1 MTSPKNQQDAQ
12 PAKPETP
19 SQTLARTITSPE
31 CLSASVLTVCQR
43 VDHSNINELVGE
55 LKRQS
60 AAVNADDLSRAEDML
75 TAQAHT
81 LDGLFARL
89 TSDALSASDLDK
101 LERYMKL
108 AFKAQHQARAALQTL
123 VELKAPKHLAFVQQA
138 NIGNQVQ
145 VNNEGNQCARVRKN
159 EKAPNELM
167 EEGNGERLDARTA
180 SKTGRTNQT
189 MAPVGAEHGAKKR

>member
-1 MTSPKNQQDAQ
+1 MTSSVNPQNTQPPKT
-12 PAKPETP
+12 ETP
-19 SQTLARTITSPE
+19 SQTLARTIMTPE

-43 VDHSNINELVGE
+43 VDQANINDLVGE
-55 LKRQS
+55 LKKQS
-60 AAVNADDLSRAEDML
+60 AAINADDLSRAEDML

-89 TSDALSASDLDK
+89 TSDALNASELDK

-145 VNNEGNQCARVRKN
+145 VNNEAGRRARVRKN

-167 EEGNGERLDARTA
+167 EENNGERLDARTA
-180 SKTGRTNQT
+180 GKAGGANQA
-189 MAPVGAEHGAKKR
+189 MAPVGAEYRAKKR